1 MNSNYQYDPELVEIC
16 NEQLNSLQKN
26 KVIMTEFADG
36 PFKFLNNRWSFVEDA
51 EGCLIDFN
59 VEFEFKS
66 TFLQKI
72 IIVLFN
78 EAVERMVGAFEDRA
92 NALYKQKD
100 E

>member
-1 MNSNYQYDPELVEIC
+1 MSF
-16 NEQLNSLQKN
+16 LQD
-26 KVIMTEFADG
+26 T
-36 PFKFLNNRWSFVEDA
+36 
-51 EGCLIDFN
+51 EGCLIDFS